1 MFAGNLSE
9 AENDAR
15 EAIRVAEMTGNLWGQ
30 SYSRGVLSQ
39 TLIAF
44 GRFGEAIAEATAS
57 IELGKR
63 AGFSISQIWTPC
75 VIAECLCELGQP
87 ERGLE
92 MARGAVQ
99 AADSFL
105 ASWRGFPLA
114 VAVICLAATGDC
126 AAADKAA
133 EEARLAA
140 STLDLSSL
148 MYGVAAIEHARAC
161 GEPETLLRRV
171 DDGIGRLQG
180 FGFEIYHPTLLS
192 RKSEGHQMLGQFA
205 QAESSARDALGIAQ
219 RAGSHRG
226 LWRTWAA
233 LANALGAQGRDVE
246 AREAT
251 TRAREEIAYAAEQA
265 GREDLRRSFMAL
277 PAVRAL
283 LEES

>member
-1 MFAGNLSE
+1 MFAGNLRE
-9 AENDAR
+9 AETDAR
-15 EAIRVAEMTGNLWGQ
+15 EAIQLAEMTGNLWGQ
-30 SYSRGVLSQ
+30 SYSRGVLAQ
-39 TLIAF
+39 TLIAI

-87 ERGLE
+87 ERGFTV
-92 MARGAVQ
+92 ARGAIQ

-114 VAVICLAATGDC
+114 VAVICLAAAGDC

-161 GEPETLLRRV
+161 GEPETLLQRV
-171 DDGIGRLQG
+171 DDGIRRLQG
-180 FGFEIYHPTLLS
+180 FGFEIYHPALLT
-192 RKSEGHQMLGQFA
+192 RKSEGHHMLGQFA
-205 QAESSARDALGIAQ
+205 QAESSARDALGTAQ
-219 RAGSHRG
+219 RTGSHRG

-233 LANALGAQGRDVE
+233 LADALEAQGRDAE
-246 AREAT
+246 AREAIAL
-251 TRAREEIAYAAEQA
+251 AREEIVSTVEHA
-265 GREDLRRSFMAL
+265 GSGDLRASFL
-277 PAVRAL
+277 SIPAVDKIMAV
-283 LEES
+283 E